1 MNEEYLSRETKEKEK
16 DIMNMLYSLVNN
28 YAIIIHS
35 KMALYL

>member
-1 MNEEYLSRETKEKEK
+1 MNEEYLSRETKEK
-16 DIMNMLYSLVNN
+16 DIMNMLYPLVNN

>member
-1 MNEEYLSRETKEKEK
+1 MNEEYLSRETKEK
-16 DIMNMLYSLVNN
+16 DIMNMLHSLVND